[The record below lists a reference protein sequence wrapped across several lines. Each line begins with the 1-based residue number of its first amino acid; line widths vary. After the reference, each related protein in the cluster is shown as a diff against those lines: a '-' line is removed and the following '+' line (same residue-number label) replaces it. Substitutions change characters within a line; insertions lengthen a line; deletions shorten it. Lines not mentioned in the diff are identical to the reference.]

1 MVSGRATTAS
11 LGDAKL
17 KAEVRSPA
25 TVRRQNSVQVASPI
39 SQQIQP
45 DNSGETPSPRKAV
58 PVPEPTQL
66 SVSVDDQK
74 NVIYRFVDP
83 KDGQT
88 VRQVPPEE
96 ILKIMR
102 SIQDMLRETEQK
114 LKVAL

>member
-1 MVSGRATTAS
+1 M
-11 LGDAKL
+11 
-17 KAEVRSPA
+17 
-25 TVRRQNSVQVASPI
+25 
-39 SQQIQP
+39 
-45 DNSGETPSPRKAV
+45 

-66 SVSVDDQK
+66 NVSVDDQK

-102 SIQDMLRETEQK
+102 NIEDMLRETEQK
-114 LKVAL
+114 LKVTL

>member
-1 MVSGRATTAS
+1 MRIDLTAVAAA
-11 LGDAKL
+11 LQ
-17 KAEVRSPA
+17 AEAPQASNPPA
-25 TVRRQNSVQVASPI
+25 TGRRQNSVQVANRI
-39 SQQIQP
+39 SQTQT
-45 DNSGETPSPRKAV
+45 DNSVETPSPRKTV

-66 SVSVDDQK
+66 DVSVDDRK

-83 KDGQT
+83 TDGQT

-102 SIQDMLRETEQK
+102 NIEEMLHETEQK

>member
-1 MVSGRATTAS
+1 MRIDLTAMAAA
-11 LGDAKL
+11 LQ
-17 KAEVRSPA
+17 AEVPHQASNPPA
-25 TVRRQNSVQVASPI
+25 TMRRQNSVQVANPI
-39 SQQIQP
+39 SQTQP
-45 DNSGETPSPRKAV
+45 DISVETPSPRQTV
-58 PVPEPTQL
+58 PVPEPVQL
-66 SVSVDDQK
+66 DVSVDDRK

-102 SIQDMLRETEQK
+102 NIEDMLRETEQK